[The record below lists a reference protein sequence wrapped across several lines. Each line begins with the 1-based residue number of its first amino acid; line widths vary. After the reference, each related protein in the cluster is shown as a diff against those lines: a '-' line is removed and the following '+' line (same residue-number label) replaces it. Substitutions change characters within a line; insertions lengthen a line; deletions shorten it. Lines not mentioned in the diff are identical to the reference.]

1 MNNESFKTLKK
12 ASLASALGVFAFTYA
27 GASEANDDVA
37 ENQLSENL
45 IEESEE
51 LQTAEELQNV
61 GNEAASEDIL
71 EAEPVTEQET
81 SEEIVSFNAT
91 EKIIPEESV
100 SEDTTEAEPVIE
112 QETSEEII
120 NFNTAEETISEQSLS
135 ATGEETYET
144 EAIDE
149 LESSNEIDDEAV
161 EEAPVINDNLTEGYN
176 NHLTLIDSNT
186 NETLSTVSFTG
197 LTFDDRLTYLVE
209 DINSEFNTEYY
220 VLSEQLTSR
229 TRNSSSINGYTVSSV
244 NSYYNIYLENTSEVE
259 YPFDNKPFIP
269 SHTLYD
275 ESYTEYTLKDIV
287 IINNNGAELY
297 NNTLTGTHSIDE
309 IIRNAMQNIDEELY
323 YYDSVD
329 VSSGFTTRFSNGGF
343 YSGEFYDIQVL
354 VNDRTIENDDNL
366 PVEPAPEQPDTE
378 EPIEEPT
385 PEQPT
390 PEEPIEEP
398 TPEQPAPEEPAGEPV
413 PEQPAL
419 EEPTEEQAPGQPD
432 AEEPI
437 EEQSPEQPAPEESE
451 EEQESIEET
460 ASEQPDTENEEKI
473 TETQE
478 TEKNDTES
486 VIPPA
491 INPVLPEDEVI
502 RGVSVPGSIGTI
514 TLPDG
519 TELTVETDLEGNWIA
534 EIPAEIQIEAG
545 ETLDVTFYDEESD
558 TQSVSS
564 VTVSAETIDKESSEE
579 EELLPDTGETQANT
593 GIFAAVAALLGGALL
608 FMTGRRKASK
618 K

>member
-37 ENQLSENL
+37 ENQLSEN
-45 IEESEE
+45 IVEESED
-51 LQTAEELQNV
+51 LQTAEELQN
-61 GNEAASEDIL
+61 GYNEAVPEDIP
-71 EAEPVTEQET
+71 EAESVTEKET
-81 SEEIVSFNAT
+81 SEEI
-91 EKIIPEESV
+91 EEIIPEESV
-100 SEDTTEAEPVIE
+100 SEDTTETEPVIE
-112 QETSEEII
+112 QEISEEIVKFNAAEETNSEESTYDTSEE
-120 NFNTAEETISEQSLS
+120 TD
-135 ATGEETYET
+135 ET
-144 EAIDE
+144 EVVDE
-149 LESSNEIDDEAV
+149 LEASIEIEDETV
-161 EEAPVINDNLTEGYN
+161 EEAPVINDDLTEGYN

-197 LTFDDRLTYLVE
+197 LTFDDRLIYLLE

-229 TRNSSSINGYTVSSV
+229 TRSSSSINGYTVSSV

-259 YPFDNKPFIP
+259 YPFENKPFIP

-297 NNTLTGTHSIDE
+297 NNSLTGTHSIDE

-343 YSGEFYDIQVL
+343 YSGEFYDIQVF

-366 PVEPAPEQPDTE
+366 PEEPAPEQPDTE

-385 PEQPT
+385 PEQP
-390 PEEPIEEP
+390 
-398 TPEQPAPEEPAGEPV
+398 APEEPTEEPV
-413 PEQPAL
+413 PEQPA
-419 EEPTEEQAPGQPD
+419 P
-432 AEEPI
+432 EEPI
-437 EEQSPEQPAPEESE
+437 EEQSPEQLAPEESE

-460 ASEQPDTENEEKI
+460 GLEQTGTENEEKI

-478 TEKNDTES
+478 TEKNDTQS

-491 INPVLPEDEVI
+491 VNPVLPEDEVI
-502 RGVSVPGSIGTI
+502 SGVAVPESIGTI

-534 EIPAEIQIEAG
+534 EVPAEIRIEAG
-545 ETLDVTFYDEESD
+545 ETLDVAFYDEESN
-558 TQSVSS
+558 TESESS
-564 VTVSAETIDKESSEE
+564 VTVSVETTENESSEGE
-579 EELLPDTGETQANT
+579 EFLPDTGETQANT
-593 GIFAAVAALLGGALL
+593 GLFAAVAAFLGGALL
-608 FMTGRRKASK
+608 FVTGRRKASK

>member
-37 ENQLSENL
+37 ENQFSEN
-45 IEESEE
+45 IVEESED
-51 LQTAEELQNV
+51 LQTAGELQN
-61 GNEAASEDIL
+61 GHNEAVPEDIP
-71 EAEPVTEQET
+71 EAESVTEQET
-81 SEEIVSFNAT
+81 SEEI
-91 EKIIPEESV
+91 EEIIPEESV

-112 QETSEEII
+112 QEISEEIV
-120 NFNTAEETISEQSLS
+120 NFNAAEETISEESTS
-135 ATGEETYET
+135 DTSDTSEETDET
-144 EAIDE
+144 EVVDE
-149 LESSNEIDDEAV
+149 LEASNEIEDETV
-161 EEAPVINDNLTEGYN
+161 EEAPVINDDLTEGYN

-186 NETLSTVSFTG
+186 NEILSTVSFTG
-197 LTFDDRLTYLVE
+197 LTFDDRLTYLLE

-229 TRNSSSINGYTVSSV
+229 TRSSSSINGYTVSSV

-287 IINNNGAELY
+287 IINNNGSELY

-343 YSGEFYDIQVL
+343 YSGEFYDIQVF

-366 PVEPAPEQPDTE
+366 SEEPA
-378 EPIEEPT
+378 
-385 PEQPT
+385 
-390 PEEPIEEP
+390 
-398 TPEQPAPEEPAGEPV
+398 PEQPAPEEP
-413 PEQPAL
+413 
-419 EEPTEEQAPGQPD
+419 TEEQAPDQPD

-437 EEQSPEQPAPEESE
+437 EEQSPEQLAPEESE
-451 EEQESIEET
+451 EKQESIEET
-460 ASEQPDTENEEKI
+460 GSEQTGTENEEKI

-478 TEKNDTES
+478 TEKNDTQS

-491 INPVLPEDEVI
+491 VNPVLAEDEVI
-502 RGVSVPGSIGTI
+502 SGVAAPESIGTI

-534 EIPAEIQIEAG
+534 EVPAEIRIEAG
-545 ETLDVTFYDEESD
+545 ETLDVTFYDEESN
-558 TQSVSS
+558 TKSESS
-564 VTVSAETIDKESSEE
+564 VTVSAETTDNESSEE

-593 GIFAAVAALLGGALL
+593 GIFAAVAAFLGGALL
-608 FMTGRRKASK
+608 FVTGRRKASK